1 MTLPAIIPE
10 EEWGLLANAV
20 AEPVRGMIAVEAVN
34 SAQMVEAERR
44 LMDLA
49 GTRPVLRQVARPGEE
64 APETVWQRARQLT
77 TSTQASDTDPLPL
90 LLVKVDAPVPVDSE
104 ARQRLAE
111 FWRGMNQLRENWHE
125 LPAQIVF
132 LLSPA
137 AYEHLNL
144 NADHLKRWIGLKV
157 RLWLGSTDIV
167 ELERPGR
174 LNADGAVMNDST
186 GVARAPITINV
197 FGQDDQNKAQ
207 ARQRLTLLAQQFEAS
222 TTKTTGVLEQVRRL
236 ELLRGYL
243 LPLIEGYIA
252 LGELEPARA
261 WRNHVGQDW
270 ALEVQDREALAALD
284 ERLGVT
290 TWQQTPFDV
299 FLIHNSNDKSAVREL
314 AEALREHGIIVWLG
328 EDELRPGLNRQTQL
342 KNGIKL
348 SSSVAVLIGKDGL
361 GPWEDVEM
369 QVAMMHAVKDSRPVI
384 PVILP
389 DASRQPKLPMFL
401 ANRMWVDL
409 RPALNETN
417 LGRLIWGITGKKP
430 NGDQHTV
437 LPVASASLPAE
448 PTAKRTA
455 SPQVEK
461 VAGATATTNP
471 YDPWNPA
478 TPPRFFGR
486 DKLLRRLG
494 DALDQGRSVSLVGDA
509 RIGKSS
515 LLQTWA
521 ERARGCGRATR
532 LLSGEG
538 PEGVSCADFV
548 AAVTGTTFTDPS
560 PDMAADWIVQWA
572 SDISP
577 DLAPLILVDEAE
589 RMLEHLPHRFF
600 ERLRGMLGR
609 VCLVLASRREL
620 GEIPRDD
627 RLTSPL
633 LNRLELQRVG
643 LLEDEGVN
651 GIIGLS
657 AGVLTPEDNDL
668 MRKWAGR
675 HPFYLTL
682 LGHCLWD
689 ARRHGEGIDEAL
701 EEFQENAFPRL
712 NEAWQTLT
720 KREQRLLSDAVLSD
734 IPESDTALKRRGL
747 LDDGYAFGQVL
758 TEWLERPQ

>member
-64 APETVWQRARQLT
+64 APKTVWQRARQLT
-77 TSTQASDTDPLPL
+77 TSTHASDTDPLPL

-174 LNADGAVMNDST
+174 LNGDGAVMNDST
-186 GVARAPITINV
+186 GVARAPITVNV
-197 FGQDDQNKAQ
+197 YGQDDQNKAQ
-207 ARQRLTLLAQQFEAS
+207 DRQRLTLLARQFEAS
-222 TTKTTGVLEQVRRL
+222 TTNTAGALEQVRRL

-252 LGELEPARA
+252 LGELEQART
-261 WRNHVGQDW
+261 WRNYVGPDW

-284 ERLGVT
+284 ERLGAT
-290 TWQQTPFDV
+290 TWQPSPFDV
-299 FLIHNSNDKSAVREL
+299 FLSHNSKDKPAVRDL
-314 AEALREHGIIVWLG
+314 AEALRERGIIVWLD
-328 EDELRPGLNRQTQL
+328 EDELRPGLNWQTQL
-342 KNGIKL
+342 ENGINL

-361 GPWEDVEM
+361 GPWEDEEM
-369 QVAMMHAVKDSRPVI
+369 QGALIHAVKDSRPVI

-401 ANRMWVDL
+401 ANRTWVDL
-409 RPALNETN
+409 RPALNDTN

-430 NGDQHTV
+430 NGI
-437 LPVASASLPAE
+437 PVTPTSPPAPSA
-448 PTAKRTA
+448 AKQIG
-455 SPQVEK
+455 SPQTRIP
-461 VAGATATTNP
+461 AANP

-478 TPPRFFGR
+478 TPPHFFGR

-494 DALDQGRSVSLVGDA
+494 EAMDQGRSVSLVGDW

-521 ERARGCGRATR
+521 DLARQLGRVVS
-532 LLSGEG
+532 LVSGEG
-538 PEGVSCADFV
+538 AEAETCWAFVEKITGRQVVFRNAD
-548 AAVTGTTFTDPS
+548 S
-560 PDMAADWIVQWA
+560 AADELSDWA
-572 SDISP
+572 EAATLP
-577 DLAPLILVDEAE
+577 PLILVDEAE
-589 RMLEHLPHRFF
+589 RVIAHLPHRFF

-609 VCLVLASRREL
+609 VCLVFASRREI
-620 GEIPRDD
+620 GEIARDD
-627 RLTSPL
+627 HLTSPL
-633 LNRLELQRVG
+633 LNRLELQRIG
-643 LLEDEGVN
+643 LLELEAVEGL
-651 GIIGLS
+651 IGLG
-657 AGVLTPEDNDL
+657 AGVLTPEDGDL
-668 MRKWAGR
+668 MREWAGR
-675 HPFYLTL
+675 HPFYLAL
-682 LGHCLWD
+682 LGHYLWD
-689 ARRHGEGIDEAL
+689 ARHYGEDMDAAL
-701 EEFQENAFPRL
+701 EEFLENAFARL
-712 NEAWQTLT
+712 RELWETLSSY
-720 KREQRLLSDAVLSD
+720 EQRALTVGFR
-734 IPESDTALKRRGL
+734 ESNVPLKRRGL
-747 LDDGYAFGQVL
+747 IDDGHTFGRVL
-758 TEWLERPQ
+758 TDWLAQLP